1 MATND
6 SENLIIPQVDRPM
19 KVIQKLQA
27 QCVFDRLKKQS
38 NRGVLATGVE
48 RAVGDLRREGRHQGL
63 TAGRRAGKVVAC
75 GAVGGGREV
84 GGSAVGDS
92 AVARRQTL
100 PSRRLSA
107 CNSPTPPSSRPQG
120 VKHFNRFLVGYYAGQ
135 VVTGHWPTA
144 SSIATSSASDTT
156 RRATQD
162 REDTGSLL
170 AAWPELPPRH
180 QLRASV
186 TTS

>member
-75 GAVGGGREV
+75 GAVGGDSSAA
-84 GGSAVGDS
+84 GSAL
-92 AVARRQTL
+92 APHILRRQTL

-135 VVTGHWPTA
+135 GVTGHWPTA

-180 QLRASV
+180 QLRASD